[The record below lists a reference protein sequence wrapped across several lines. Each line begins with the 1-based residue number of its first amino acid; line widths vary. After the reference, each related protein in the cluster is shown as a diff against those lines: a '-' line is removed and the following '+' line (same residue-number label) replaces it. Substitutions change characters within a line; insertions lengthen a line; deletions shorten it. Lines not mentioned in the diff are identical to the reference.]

1 MKKLILAALAVA
13 VVLSLV
19 ACGKKNDEK
28 ITNDTAISAIKK
40 YCYSNFPD
48 LEEMEKSGQYTIS
61 WDVESSSDKE
71 IVVAY
76 RSYTGAI
83 TRYYIDAST
92 GDTYVTEFMPG
103 ITEKEER
110 TSESFNVK
118 KYMGN

>member
-1 MKKLILAALAVA
+1 MKKLIRLILIVVA
-13 VVLSLV
+13 ILNLV
-19 ACGKKNDEK
+19 ACGKKEDEK
-28 ITNDTAISAIKK
+28 ITNDKAISAIKK
-40 YCYSNFPD
+40 YCYSRFPD

-61 WDVESSSDKE
+61 WDVESSNDKE

-83 TRYYIDAST
+83 TRYYIDALT

-110 TSESFNVK
+110 TSENFNMK